1 MGFIDND
8 NQIITV
14 DSILTEV
21 GRELLARNDG
31 SFEIV
36 RYAFGDDEVDYSLFT
51 PNTGSLQQ
59 DLDIVNLPIFE
70 ANVNEKIALKHQLI
84 TISNPDLKYMP
95 TLEANVASLTVKEKA
110 DAQVGKSL
118 EFKQAMFG
126 GRVVPSEIVDGSF
139 IIQLDNDLLFIERQ
153 TPTNI
158 TPNGVSQYVLPR
170 TAIGVDQGAQIRF
183 NIAVQAIT
191 NDIWSTLG
199 TGTAPSRTITV
210 KVRCQGTLSG
220 LLKEVDVTINEEFVR

>member
-1 MGFIDND
+1 M
-8 NQIITV
+8 
-14 DSILTEV
+14 TEV

-36 RYAFGDDEVDYSLFT
+36 RYAFGDDEIDYSLFT

-59 DLDIVNLPIFE
+59 DLNIVNLPIFE

-84 TISNPDLKYMP
+84 TISNPDLKYLP
-95 TLEANVASLTVKEKA
+95 TLEANVTSLTLKEKA

-170 TAIGVDQGAQIRF
+170 TAVGVDQGAQIRF
-183 NIAVQAIT
+183 NIAVQALT
-191 NDIWSTLG
+191 NDIWNTLG
-199 TGTAPSRTITV
+199 TGTAPSRTMTV
-210 KVRCQGTLSG
+210 NVRCQGTLSG
-220 LLKEVDVTINEEFVR
+220 LSKEIAVTINEEFVR